1 MRGAGI
7 NAGGG
12 GAGKIQ
18 KLRIEEGDY
27 SVLKSNEE
35 NMHKN

>member
-1 MRGAGI
+1 MR
-7 NAGGG
+7 GG

-35 NMHKN
+35 NMHKNLSNIQN